1 MTVARV
7 LGEARRIVVLSPHFD
22 DAVLAIGAL
31 VAGCVESGRTV
42 RVVTV
47 FSAGGTGISAGGRGK
62 AFADYDS
69 RRREDDRAL
78 ALLGVEARRLGLH
91 ERIFRAPAPHGPLS
105 LFHTSRAIAYS
116 PDTAAVH
123 RAIVAEQRED
133 GTIVLAP
140 LGIGN
145 HIDHVITATAALRA
159 ARDPARAARMLFYE
173 DFNALAECCRRRHPV
188 ARLRPFAFRSA
199 PGWASPRA
207 GLELETMS
215 LLIRGPDAAEL
226 AGLPVGPGRWTAT
239 ALPVSRRHAEAK
251 FAAMAEYRTQTAALG
266 GARQL
271 RALMERAH
279 ARRGGE
285 LVWQFHGTDSA

>member
-22 DAVLAIGAL
+22 DAVLAIGGLIA
-31 VAGCVESGRTV
+31 ARVESGQAV
-42 RVVTV
+42 RVLTI
-47 FSAGGTGISAGGRGK
+47 FSAGENRASSSGRGK

-105 LFHTSRAIAYS
+105 LFHTSRAIVYD
-116 PDTAAVH
+116 PGTAAVH
-123 RAIVAEQRED
+123 RAVIGEQRED

-145 HIDHVITATAALRA
+145 HVDHVITATAALRA
-159 ARDPARAARMLFYE
+159 ARDPAMAARLLFYE

-207 GLELETMS
+207 GFEMEAMS
-215 LLIRGPDAAEL
+215 LLIRGPGAVEL
-226 AGLPVGPGRWTAT
+226 AGLPGGPGQWTSA
-239 ALPVSRRHAEAK
+239 ALPVSRQHAEAK

-279 ARRGGE
+279 SQRGGE